1 MSKAEELL
9 NTLSTTAVST
19 LLADSPTEP
28 HIVIGDDRFVTVP
41 SELKRIAVQY
51 DHDIETVTFDCPRY
65 WDDHDMS
72 EMRIY
77 INYLRSDAEA
87 GCYKAQNITVDSSD
101 ESIMHFD
108 WTISRNVTE
117 TFGKIVFLVCVTK
130 ADDDGNE
137 KNHWNS
143 ELCKDCYVSEGLE
156 YDIEPV
162 KELYPDLIE
171 NWYQEVLGVID
182 EVNAVKQGLI
192 DMRDSGEFDGATFT
206 PSVSDT
212 CDLSWT
218 NNKGLPNPGTVNI
231 KGDTGFA
238 PTIDVTPISGGY
250 QLTITDI
257 NGTKTVNIMDTIIDT
272 TDAVTKMF
280 NDFVYVGSTEPS
292 SGPVLWFDT
301 NKSTS

>member
-9 NTLSTTAVST
+9 NTLSTTTVST

-77 INYLRSDAEA
+77 INYLRSDAET

-101 ESIMHFD
+101 ENIMHFD

-117 TFGKIVFLVCVTK
+117 TFGKIIFLVCVKK
-130 ADDDGNE
+130 ADDNGNE

-171 NWYQEVLGVID
+171 NWYQEVLGVIN
-182 EVNAVKQGLI
+182 EVTSVKQDLI

-206 PSVSDT
+206 PSVSDN

-218 NNKGLPNPGTVNI
+218 NNKGLANPATVNI
-231 KGDTGFA
+231 KGNTGLS
-238 PTIDVTPISGGY
+238 PTIEITNISGGY
-250 QLTITDI
+250 RMTITDV
-257 NGTKTVNIMDTIIDT
+257 NGTKSVDIMDTIIDKT
-272 TDAVTKMF
+272 EAVTNMF
-280 NDFVYVGSTEPS
+280 NNYVYIGAVEPP

-301 NKSTS
+301 GKATS